1 MKKWEIL
8 NELRIKNHELR
19 IEDLVKNLLENR
31 GIKTK
36 KETDE
41 FLNPSLESLTSDN
54 LSIDKKELS
63 RAIKRIKKAIE
74 EKELIIIFGD
84 YDCDGVSGT
93 AILWETL
100 NSLGA
105 KVMPYIPDRIEE
117 GYGLSKKGIENLKIK
132 YEKASLIITVDNGIV
147 ANNPVEF
154 ANSLGIDVVI
164 TDHHVP
170 GKKLPDAFAIVHS
183 TKICGAAVAWFLSQ
197 CLLRGPASRFP
208 PASAPRR
215 LTRVRAVG
223 SPSSPVTPRNYDHLG
238 LVALAT
244 VTDMMQLT
252 GFNRTLVKLG
262 LEQIRKTKRP
272 GLLSLFKLAEID
284 QSQIGVYELGHI
296 IGPRINAMGR
306 LEHAMDSLRLLCT
319 TNLARAEDLAKK
331 LNSTNLERQ
340 QLTIDSFLH
349 AKELVGKSKK
359 KLLFVSHEIY
369 EPGVIGL
376 IAGKLSEEF
385 YRPSIVVSIRE
396 IYSKASAR
404 SVSGFNIIEFIR
416 LSSSLLVDVGGHPG
430 AAGFT
435 IETKKISQLKKL
447 LESLAEKNITEDL
460 LIRKLKIDCELS
472 LELINQE
479 LFEALNKLAPFGYG
493 NPEPV
498 FLARNVV
505 IEEMRLVGKDGRHL
519 KLKIKNNISNLVFDA
534 ILFGYDNNLNLK
546 IGDVVDV
553 VYTIFQN
560 EWLARRPVRQSF
572 SVGGSLGEGGNGNK
586 KLELKIK
593 DIERI
598 S

>member
-1 MKKWEIL
+1 MKQWQIL
-8 NELRIKNHELR
+8 NKVKSQKSKVKID
-19 IEDLVKNLLENR
+19 DLVKILLENR

-36 KETDE
+36 KEVDN
-41 FLNPSLESLTSDN
+41 FLNPKLESLTPDN
-54 LSIDKKELS
+54 LNIDKKELS
-63 RAIKRIKKAIE
+63 KAIKRIKKAIE
-74 EKELIIIFGD
+74 KKELIVIFGD
-84 YDCDGVSGT
+84 YDCDGVTGT
-93 AILWETL
+93 GVLWETL
-100 NSLGA
+100 NGLGG

-117 GYGLSKKGIENLKIK
+117 GYGLSKKGIENLRKQYK
-132 YEKASLIITVDNGIV
+132 DVGLIITVDNGIV
-147 ANNPVEF
+147 ANDPVEL
-154 ANSLGIDVVI
+154 ANSLGIDVII

-183 TKICGAAVAWFLSQ
+183 TKICGAAVAWFLSKEIMKDSI
-197 CLLRGPASRFP
+197 AS
-208 PASAPRR
+208 
-215 LTRVRAVG
+215 LQND
-223 SPSSPVTPRNYDHLG
+223 SSSDHLG
-238 LVALAT
+238 LAALAT

-252 GFNRTLVKLG
+252 GFNRALVKLG

-319 TNLARAEDLAKK
+319 TSLARAEDLAKK
-331 LNSTNLERQ
+331 LDSTNLERQ
-340 QLTIDSFLH
+340 QLTLDSFIH
-349 AKELVGKSKK
+349 AKDLVGKSKK

-376 IAGKLSEEF
+376 IAGKLTEEF

-416 LSSSLLVDVGGHPG
+416 LSSSLLIDAGGHPG

-435 IETKKISQLKKL
+435 VETKKISQLKKL

-460 LIRKLKIDCELS
+460 LIRKLKIDCELE
-472 LELINQE
+472 LDLINQE
-479 LFEALNKLAPFGYG
+479 LFDALNKLAPFGYG
-493 NPEPV
+493 NPEPT
-498 FLARNVV
+498 FIAKNVV
-505 IEEMRLVGKDGRHL
+505 IEDMRIVGKDGKHL
-519 KLKIKNNISNLVFDA
+519 KIQVKSQNSKVKIGG

-546 IGDVVDV
+546 IGDKVDI
-553 VYTIFQN
+553 VYTIFEN
-560 EWLARRPVRQSF
+560 EW
-572 SVGGSLGEGGNGNK
+572 NGNK

-593 DIERI
+593 DLRI
-598 S
+598 TTK